1 MEIMNVIESQFS
13 VQTLK
18 RVLSIPFFKSAFLCA
33 VVFFPA
39 FYVNAQMEY
48 VDTEFNGTGVQ
59 LTISVE
65 YPKMIPYDMVI
76 QPDQKSVEV
85 CEGWTAADNDLLVIR
100 HNADGTLDETFG
112 SGGIA
117 SFDSEDRQERVVS
130 LSLQSDGKIVVC
142 GNLFVSLSDIQPL
155 YWFVIRVNTDGTL
168 DTSFGDAGWQ
178 LIGGVDFVPTK
189 CHDSAVQ
196 SDDKIL
202 IVGETLTTD
211 YDRGTVVRLNSDG
224 TIDDSFGVNGVFFPH
239 PQPIYNFLDGIAV
252 QPDGMIIAYGSI
264 YGPNIEYN
272 DYLIIRFDQNGILD
286 PSFGIDG
293 ISIVTAGTILYETL
307 LYSAIQDDGKIILV
321 GSYYGETFSGGYMT
335 SLTRLNQD
343 GTVDT
348 NFADNG
354 RALLDYNPLNEELP
368 QGVVIRDNGKI
379 AVAFNSQQFAPQN
392 YALMLIK
399 QFLPDGTPDADFGDE
414 GLVQLDFGI
423 GRPVSAIGL
432 LENDKIVICGIGNN
446 PLEGYHTMMLTRI
459 FPSAV
464 VNTSEYSD
472 LRVEYSI
479 FPNPMH
485 EVATLSF
492 SFEANQKITAVLY
505 DCQGKLLR
513 TLFTELSLPSGKH
526 QHSLNVN
533 DLSPGNYF
541 IRVTNELHQNSV
553 LDFIRE

>member
-1 MEIMNVIESQFS
+1 MIESQFS

-224 TIDDSFGVNGVFFPH
+224 TIDDSFGVNGVFFSSSPT
-239 PQPIYNFLDGIAV
+239 
-252 QPDGMIIAYGSI
+252 
-264 YGPNIEYN
+264 NI
-272 DYLIIRFDQNGILD
+272 
-286 PSFGIDG
+286 
-293 ISIVTAGTILYETL
+293 
-307 LYSAIQDDGKIILV
+307 
-321 GSYYGETFSGGYMT
+321 
-335 SLTRLNQD
+335 
-343 GTVDT
+343 
-348 NFADNG
+348 
-354 RALLDYNPLNEELP
+354 
-368 QGVVIRDNGKI
+368 
-379 AVAFNSQQFAPQN
+379 
-392 YALMLIK
+392 
-399 QFLPDGTPDADFGDE
+399 
-414 GLVQLDFGI
+414 
-423 GRPVSAIGL
+423 
-432 LENDKIVICGIGNN
+432 
-446 PLEGYHTMMLTRI
+446 
-459 FPSAV
+459 
-464 VNTSEYSD
+464 
-472 LRVEYSI
+472 
-479 FPNPMH
+479 
-485 EVATLSF
+485 
-492 SFEANQKITAVLY
+492 
-505 DCQGKLLR
+505 
-513 TLFTELSLPSGKH
+513 
-526 QHSLNVN
+526 
-533 DLSPGNYF
+533 
-541 IRVTNELHQNSV
+541 
-553 LDFIRE
+553 